1 MRTTGLKFGQEMFI
15 SGSNKTDWEVSEHR
29 IKYIKGMRGYKL
41 RQGGQAY
48 GEIEQKT

>member
-29 IKYIKGMRGYKL
+29 IKYTKGMRGYKL